1 MENLTHYPLL
11 VLAAAFVTLWLASLT
26 GSWLR
31 GRNLIAGDDQNEDIG
46 VILAAT
52 LTLLALIIGFSFSMA
67 TNRYDQRKNFEEG
80 EANAIGTEI
89 LRADLL
95 PQADAANVRKLLGL
109 YLDQRVQFYTN
120 EDDIRREHINQRTSQ
135 LQADLWAAVRGPAAE
150 QPTPIAALVLAGMN
164 DVINSQGYT
173 QAAFWNRIPTA
184 AWVLMAAIALCS
196 NVLFGYRS
204 RKGVRKLFYGT
215 AFCHL
220 DCLASDRRYRCSE
233 AWFDSRQPTEPG
245 QLSEGAWALNLLA
258 RQASIFRQISG
269 KGQRPKVSLRANL
282 VSVLPQIADIYFSYE
297 DFSVGPTIDIIGALD
312 TVNLLYEEPSFSC
325 PQGCGRP
332 APAATDTPSPTRA
345 VSEQHLHAVL
355 SQIRRTRPRSS
366 APLASRPSGDRFSP
380 FPTNA
385 DRRRSRMVC
394 CPLEQS
400 VTLSCHLKLWIC
412 GKLFKFLWLP
422 FLHSPRR
429 FCSRV

>member
-11 VLAAAFVTLWLASLT
+11 VLTAAFVTLWLASLA

-31 GRNLIAGDDQNEDIG
+31 RRNPIAGDDQNEDIG

-95 PQADAANVRKLLGL
+95 PQANAANVRKLLGL
-109 YLDQRVQFYTN
+109 YLDQRIQFYTN
-120 EDDIRREHINQRTSQ
+120 EDDIRREQINQRTSQ

-204 RKGVRKLFYGT
+204 RKGVRKL
-215 AFCHL
+215 
-220 DCLASDRRYRCSE
+220 SM
-233 AWFDSRQPTEPG
+233 
-245 QLSEGAWALNLLA
+245 
-258 RQASIFRQISG
+258 
-269 KGQRPKVSLRANL
+269 
-282 VSVLPQIADIYFSYE
+282 VLPFVISIALLLIADIDAPRHGLIRISPQNL
-297 DFSVGPTIDIIGALD
+297 DSLARAL
-312 TVNLLYEEPSFSC
+312 
-325 PQGCGRP
+325 GR
-332 APAATDTPSPTRA
+332 
-345 VSEQHLHAVL
+345 
-355 SQIRRTRPRSS
+355 
-366 APLASRPSGDRFSP
+366 
-380 FPTNA
+380 
-385 DRRRSRMVC
+385 
-394 CPLEQS
+394 
-400 VTLSCHLKLWIC
+400 
-412 GKLFKFLWLP
+412 
-422 FLHSPRR
+422 
-429 FCSRV
+429 